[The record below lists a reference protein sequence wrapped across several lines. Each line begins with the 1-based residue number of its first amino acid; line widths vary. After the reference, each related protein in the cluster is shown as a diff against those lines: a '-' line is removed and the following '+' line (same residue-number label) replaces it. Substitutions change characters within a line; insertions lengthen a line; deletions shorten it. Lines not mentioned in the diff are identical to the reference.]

1 MQNLQPLHVVLHVGE
16 AADFVKNSPK
26 YRSYSRIRERFTCAE
41 CRQVQTIGIIVLE
54 CFYPFIPGNV
64 ANATTSDFPVRF
76 ALAEGVTG
84 EKLLYSP
91 GKDLLPAFIVA
102 AQKTAR
108 RSGESD
114 HWRLRAYGV
123 VSEGIRANIRR
134 LDDAALRRDVA
145 QVAVDLQKAHPDL
158 GSILLECSDLP
169 RYAHAVQK
177 ATGLSVFDFITMID
191 YVHEALSR
199 RRYQGLV

>member
-1 MQNLQPLHVVLHVGE
+1 MLAKRLVLL
-16 AADFVKNSPK
+16 KINPK
-26 YRSYSRIRERFTCAE
+26 CRSYSRIRERFTCAE
-41 CRQVQTIGIIVLE
+41 CRQAQTIGIIVLE
-54 CFYPFIPGNV
+54 CFYPFIPG
-64 ANATTSDFPVRF
+64 
-76 ALAEGVTG
+76 
-84 EKLLYSP
+84 
-91 GKDLLPAFIVA
+91 KDLLPAFIVA
-102 AQKTAR
+102 AQKTAS

-123 VSEGIRANIRR
+123 VSEGIRANIGW
-134 LDDAALRRDVA
+134 LDDETMRRDLA